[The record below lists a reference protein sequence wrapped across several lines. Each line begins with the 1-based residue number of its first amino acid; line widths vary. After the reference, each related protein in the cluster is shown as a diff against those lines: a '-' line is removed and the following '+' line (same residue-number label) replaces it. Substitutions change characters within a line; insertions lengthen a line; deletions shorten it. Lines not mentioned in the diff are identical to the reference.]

1 MPYPIVLVVGAIP
14 IGFIPGVPDV
24 ELDPELVLVIFL
36 PPLLYVA
43 AFFAN
48 LRELKA
54 DARAISMLSI
64 GLVALTTCAVAVA
77 ANLLID
83 LPWAAAFALGA
94 IVSPTDP
101 VAATTIARRLGA
113 PRRLVTII
121 EGESLVN
128 DASALIIY
136 RVAVAAAIG
145 GTFSAL
151 DASVEFVV
159 AVVGG
164 IAVGLLAGYLISKI
178 RRLLDDPPVEIT
190 ISLFSGY
197 AAYLPAEE
205 LGFSGVLAAVTTG
218 VYLGWMA
225 PRISS
230 ANVRM
235 QSQAV
240 WELVVFLFNAVLFI
254 LVGLQLPGIL
264 EDLDGHSVGQ
274 LLGYAAAIIAVVVGS
289 RFAWLFTMPYLI
301 RLLDRRE
308 SQVARRVGAG
318 PRIVSSWAGMR
329 GAVTLAAA
337 LALPLTTDSG
347 APFPERDLLIF
358 LAYSVVLFTVVV
370 QGLTLPVLI
379 RRLDVV
385 DDGDDEE
392 REEVQARIASSD
404 AAIAR
409 LDELESVEWTNEDTV
424 ERVRR
429 SYGFRRSRF
438 AARTGE
444 VDDRDYERRSM
455 AYQRLLQEVIQA
467 QREVLI
473 KMRNEGE
480 ISSDVMRRIERELD
494 LEETR
499 LDI

>member
-1 MPYPIVLVVGAIP
+1 M
-14 IGFIPGVPDV
+14 
-24 ELDPELVLVIFL
+24 
-36 PPLLYVA
+36 
-43 AFFAN
+43 
-48 LRELKA
+48 
-54 DARAISMLSI
+54 
-64 GLVALTTCAVAVA
+64 
-77 ANLLID
+77 
-83 LPWAAAFALGA
+83 
-94 IVSPTDP
+94 
-101 VAATTIARRLGA
+101 
-113 PRRLVTII
+113 
-121 EGESLVN
+121 
-128 DASALIIY
+128 
-136 RVAVAAAIG
+136 
-145 GTFSAL
+145 
-151 DASVEFVV
+151 
-159 AVVGG
+159 
-164 IAVGLLAGYLISKI
+164 GLLAGYLISKI

-337 LALPLTTDSG
+337 LALPLNDRRRG
-347 APFPERDLLIF
+347 AFPGARPADLPRL
-358 LAYSVVLFTVVV
+358 LGGPLHRGRAGADAPGPDPPARRRRRRRRRGARGGAGPDRVL
-370 QGLTLPVLI
+370 GRGDRPP
-379 RRLDVV
+379 RRARV
-385 DDGDDEE
+385 D
-392 REEVQARIASSD
+392 
-404 AAIAR
+404 
-409 LDELESVEWTNEDTV
+409 VEWTNEDTV